1 MVLIYF
7 TGLKINHRKEK
18 MVLPSLEINIL
29 SQEHLLLELIPRF
42 NMKIYKITSLLCLFV
57 LMSCNDFLK
66 VEPGVQIS
74 INEQLSSK
82 TGLELALNGIYD
94 DVESLLSSQTNV
106 YADVQGG
113 NITFSPVISSK
124 EITIPGAI
132 QNSYN
137 FSDIAQESDYAG
149 VYTSLYSIINQ
160 ANIILKYFDT
170 FTFLTTDEK
179 NQLEAELL
187 VIRAFSHYQL
197 SLLFAQNYGFT
208 ADASHP
214 GIVYNTET
222 LLIGVDFPSRKT
234 MKETYDLLKADLDSA
249 LSLFTNNQF
258 LAGPSHS
265 LFNKKTTEAL
275 YARIALQMND
285 WEKAF
290 LYSNTVITTSGIALI
305 TTNNYVTEWEK
316 EEEPVSEIILE
327 FSAPRTSEGAVS
339 QSISQWF
346 IFGSN
351 VNYARYVASGD
362 LLDLY
367 EANDIRKNM
376 FIEQNLPTRVAGIEQ
391 NLPYYFTKKFQ
402 NGAGTTHIRLSEMY
416 LIRAEV
422 NARLSREND
431 ALVDINI
438 LRQRANLSSLTST
451 GNLLEEIF
459 LERRRELAFEGH
471 LLFDLARFNKD
482 VIRNKGCLATVCNL
496 NYPSNFFVLPIP
508 QTSIE
513 LNENIRQNEGY

>member
-1 MVLIYF
+1 
-7 TGLKINHRKEK
+7 
-18 MVLPSLEINIL
+18 
-29 SQEHLLLELIPRF
+29 
-42 NMKIYKITSLLCLFV
+42 MKIYKITSLVCLFV
-57 LMSCNDFLK
+57 LNSCNDFLK

-94 DVESLLSSQTNV
+94 DIESLLSSQTNV

-113 NITFSPVISSK
+113 NITFSPVVTNK
-124 EITIPGAI
+124 EITVPGAI

-137 FSDIAQESDYAG
+137 FNDIAQESDYTG

-170 FTFLTTDEK
+170 FTFLSTDEK

-197 SLLFAQNYGFT
+197 TLFFAQNYGFT
-208 ADASHP
+208 ADASHL

-234 MKETYDLLKADLDSA
+234 MEETYDLLQADLDTA

-290 LYSNTVITTSGIALI
+290 TYSNAVITTSGISL
-305 TTNNYVTEWEK
+305 TTKDTYISEWEK
-316 EEEPVSEIILE
+316 EEDPISEIILE
-327 FSAPRTSEGAVS
+327 FSAPRTSEGAIS
-339 QSISQWF
+339 QSISQWYL
-346 IFGSN
+346 FGSN
-351 VNYARYVASGD
+351 LNYARYVASGD
-362 LLDLY
+362 LIDLY

-376 FIEQNLPTRVAGIEQ
+376 FIPQNLPTKVAGVDQ

-416 LIRAEV
+416 LIRAEA
-422 NARLSREND
+422 NARLTREND
-431 ALVDINI
+431 ALNDLNL
-438 LRQRANLSSLTST
+438 LRERANLSSLTST
-451 GNLLEEIF
+451 GSILDEIF

-471 LLFDLARFNKD
+471 LLFDIARFKKN
-482 VIRNKGCLATVCNL
+482 VVRIKGCLATVCNL
-496 NYPSNFFVLPIP
+496 SYPSNFFVLPIP

>member
-1 MVLIYF
+1 
-7 TGLKINHRKEK
+7 
-18 MVLPSLEINIL
+18 
-29 SQEHLLLELIPRF
+29 
-42 NMKIYKITSLLCLFV
+42 MKVYKITCLICLF
-57 LMSCNDFLK
+57 LLISCNDFLK

-82 TGLELALNGIYD
+82 TGLKLALNGIYD
-94 DVESLLSSQTNV
+94 DIESLLSSQTNV

-113 NITFSPVISSK
+113 NITFTPIVTNK
-124 EITIPGAI
+124 EITVPSAI

-137 FSDIAQESDYAG
+137 FTDIAQESDYAG

-170 FTFLTTDEK
+170 FAFLSQDEK
-179 NQLEAELL
+179 NQLKAELL

-197 SLLFAQNYGFT
+197 TLLFAQNYGLT
-208 ADASHP
+208 SDASHL

-234 MKETYDLLKADLDSA
+234 MKETYNLLQADLDSA

-285 WEKAF
+285 CEKAF
-290 LYSNTVITTSGIALI
+290 LYANTVITTSGIIL
-305 TTNNYVTEWEK
+305 TSKDNYVTEWEK
-316 EEEPVSEIILE
+316 EEDPISEIILE
-327 FSAPRTSEGAVS
+327 FSAPRTSEGSVS

-346 IFGSN
+346 NFGSN
-351 VNYARYVASGD
+351 LNYARYVASND

-416 LIRAEV
+416 LIRAEA
-422 NARLSREND
+422 NARLDKEND
-431 ALVDINI
+431 ALNDLNLI
-438 LRQRANLSSLTST
+438 RERANLTSLSSTTAIL
-451 GNLLEEIF
+451 NEIF

-471 LLFDLARFNKD
+471 LIFDIVRFKKD
-482 VIRNKGCLATVCNL
+482 IVRNKGCLATVCNL

>member
-1 MVLIYF
+1 
-7 TGLKINHRKEK
+7 
-18 MVLPSLEINIL
+18 
-29 SQEHLLLELIPRF
+29 
-42 NMKIYKITSLLCLFV
+42 MKIYKITSLVCLFV
-57 LMSCNDFLK
+57 LISCNDFLK

-82 TGLELALNGIYD
+82 TGLELALNGIYYD
-94 DVESLLSSQTNV
+94 IEDYLSSESNV

-113 NITFSPVISSK
+113 NITFSPVVTNK
-124 EITIPGAI
+124 EITVPGAI

-137 FSDIAQESDYAG
+137 FNDIAQESDYTG

-170 FTFLTTDEK
+170 FTFLSTDEK

-197 SLLFAQNYGFT
+197 TLFFAQNYGFT
-208 ADASHP
+208 ADASHL

-234 MKETYDLLKADLDSA
+234 MKETYDLLQADLDSA

-258 LAGPSHS
+258 LVGPSHS

-290 LYSNTVITTSGIALI
+290 TYSNTVITTSGIVLTPKDTYI
-305 TTNNYVTEWEK
+305 SEWEK
-316 EEEPVSEIILE
+316 EEDPISEIILE

-346 IFGSN
+346 LFGSN

-367 EANDIRKNM
+367 ETNDIRKNM

-416 LIRAEV
+416 LIRAEA
-422 NARLSREND
+422 NARLNRENN
-431 ALVDINI
+431 ALNDLNL
-438 LRQRANLSSLTST
+438 LRERANLASITST
-451 GNLLEEIF
+451 TAILDEIF

-471 LLFDLARFNKD
+471 LLFDIARFKKG
-482 VIRNKGCLATVCNL
+482 VVRNKGCLATVCNL
-496 NYPSNFFVLPIP
+496 SYPSNFFVLPIP